1 MRDKI
6 TFIIKKAFT
15 MGITI
20 KAVVSD
26 MGPQNRS
33 VWRLFGITACKHSQI
48 KNYTPHPCDELSNQK
63 LYISP
68 DPVHIFKNICGALTD
83 GNIFELEESIVRQ
96 YNLPSNSVSIQP
108 VQKVCELDKADTLKL
123 CPRLKESMLYPTDF
137 QKIGM
142 KPSRRPGLVTYPTSI

>member
-1 MRDKI
+1 LTVLTLTFGLTFVTIAYEFTASSYSATEMRDKI

-26 MGPQNRS
+26 MRPQNRS
-33 VWRLFGITACKHSQI
+33 VWRLFGITAGKYSQI

-96 YNLPSNSVSIQP
+96 YNLPFNSVSIQP
-108 VQKVCELDKADTLKL
+108 VQKVCD
-123 CPRLKESMLYPTDF
+123 
-137 QKIGM
+137 G
-142 KPSRRPGLVTYPTSI
+142 